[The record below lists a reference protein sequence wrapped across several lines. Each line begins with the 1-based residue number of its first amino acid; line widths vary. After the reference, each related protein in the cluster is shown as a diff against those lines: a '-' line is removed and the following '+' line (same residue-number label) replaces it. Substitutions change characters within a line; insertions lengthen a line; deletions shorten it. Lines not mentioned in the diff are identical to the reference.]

1 MNKKQ
6 DNLDWQIQKTANAE
20 KICTIIKDDLPQYV
34 KAIGENNFIGK
45 ISDLLEMSNLNI
57 NHLLFVNPVKRINS
71 YKKSVVNFISNDQK
85 LCIAIGEEIIKC
97 GILCNITIEYECIDR
112 KITSM
117 AKLINNELYSYSI
130 GDLEHTTSGDYLFYM
145 REKDNMYLD
154 SVKGNTILMS
164 IYHFADYQ
172 NSINQF
178 KLMGVSDSNK
188 VEFVSHNNYQVET
201 FSKLIS
207 YFQQDPNMVMQ
218 MVKNP
223 NISKTINYLSYN
235 SDYSFTYNDG
245 EYHLNLSKPHSLESA
260 TYRNGEVYEVT
271 DVDVEYFKKIEKF
284 DFSEFYGWAKSKR
297 LKNS

>member
-1 MNKKQ
+1 VNKKQ

-20 KICTIIKDDLPQYV
+20 KICAIIKDDLPQYV

-45 ISDLLEMSNLNI
+45 ISDLLEMSNLSI

-71 YKKSVVNFISNDQK
+71 YKKSAVNFISNDQK
-85 LCIAIGEEIIKC
+85 LCIAVGERIIKC
-97 GILCNITIEYECIDR
+97 GILCNITIEYECTER

-172 NSINQF
+172 DSIDQF

-271 DVDVEYFKKIEKF
+271 DADVEYFKKIEKLNVP
-284 DFSEFYGWAKSKR
+284 EFYGWAKSKR